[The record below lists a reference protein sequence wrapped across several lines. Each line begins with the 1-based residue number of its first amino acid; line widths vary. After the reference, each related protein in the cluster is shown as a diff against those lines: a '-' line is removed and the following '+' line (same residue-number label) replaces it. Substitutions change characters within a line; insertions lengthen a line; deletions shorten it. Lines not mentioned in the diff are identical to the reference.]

1 MSATATLPLPAIAPP
16 AAKLP
21 PGALLG
27 LCLVIPAVLLVGIFF
42 IYPLVRLGGVSLGF
56 PDAGLKAY
64 KELVTVSGYLGTLAV
79 TLKVS
84 AIVTL
89 LCIVLGYPVAFLM
102 SRGGARV
109 QTLIAMLVLLPF
121 WTSLLVRNYALI
133 YILQRNG
140 VVNRLLMDMGL
151 VDAPLPLMFN
161 EFGVIVGMTN
171 ALLPFMVFPIYVSL
185 QAQEKALVAAAFS
198 LGASPAVTFFTVTLP
213 LSIPGIAAGAAVTF
227 ATALG
232 FYVTPALLGGGKI
245 QLSATYIA
253 KEINEFLNW
262 PAAAAASMVLLAV
275 VVALLAL
282 QRWAASLRGAGAR
295 T

>member
-1 MSATATLPLPAIAPP
+1 MSVTAALPLPASARPE
-16 AAKLP
+16 ARMP
-21 PGALLG
+21 PGALFG
-27 LCLVIPAVLLVGIFF
+27 LCLVVPAAVLVGIFF
-42 IYPLVRLGGVSLGF
+42 ILPLVRLAGVSVGF

-64 KELVTVSGYLGTLAV
+64 RELVTISGYLGTLGI

-89 LCIVLGYPVAFLM
+89 LCIVLAYPVAFLM
-102 SRGGARV
+102 SRSSPRV
-109 QTLIAMLVLLPF
+109 QALVAMLVLLPF

-151 VDAPLPLMFN
+151 IDAPLALMFN
-161 EFGVIVGMTN
+161 QFGVIVGMTN

-185 QAQEKALVAAAFS
+185 QAQDKALVPAALS

-282 QRWAASLRGAGAR
+282 QRWAASLHGAR
-295 T
+295 ARS

>member
-1 MSATATLPLPAIAPP
+1 MSRSGPRMQAAIA
-16 AAKLP
+16 L
-21 PGALLG
+21 
-27 LCLVIPAVLLVGIFF
+27 
-42 IYPLVRLGGVSLGF
+42 
-56 PDAGLKAY
+56 
-64 KELVTVSGYLGTLAV
+64 
-79 TLKVS
+79 
-84 AIVTL
+84 
-89 LCIVLGYPVAFLM
+89 
-102 SRGGARV
+102 
-109 QTLIAMLVLLPF
+109 LVLLPF

-133 YILQRNG
+133 YILQRTG

-151 VDAPLPLMFN
+151 IDAPLALMFN

-185 QAQEKALVAAAFS
+185 QAQDKALVPAAFS
-198 LGASPAVTFFTVTLP
+198 LGSPPAVTFFTVTLP

-253 KEINEFLNW
+253 KEINEFLDW
-262 PAAAAASMVLLAV
+262 PVAAAASMVLLAV

-282 QRWAASLRGAGAR
+282 QRWAASLRGAR
-295 T
+295 TRS

>member
-1 MSATATLPLPAIAPP
+1 MTATATLPIAAPT

-27 LCLVIPAVLLVGIFF
+27 LCLVVPAAVLVGIFF
-42 IYPLVRLGGVSLGF
+42 IFPLVRLGGVSLGF
-56 PDAGLKAY
+56 PDASLNAY
-64 KELVTVSGYLGTLAV
+64 KELVTVSGYVGTLAT

-84 AIVTL
+84 AVVTA

-102 SRGGARV
+102 SRSGPRA
-109 QTLIAMLVLLPF
+109 QALIAMLVLLPF

-140 VVNRLLMDMGL
+140 VVNRLLMETGL

-185 QAQEKALVAAAFS
+185 QAQDKALVPAAFS
-198 LGASPAVTFFTVTLP
+198 LGSPPAVTFFTVTLP

-275 VVALLAL
+275 VIALLAL
-282 QRWAASLRGAGAR
+282 QRWAASLLGAGAR
-295 T
+295 R